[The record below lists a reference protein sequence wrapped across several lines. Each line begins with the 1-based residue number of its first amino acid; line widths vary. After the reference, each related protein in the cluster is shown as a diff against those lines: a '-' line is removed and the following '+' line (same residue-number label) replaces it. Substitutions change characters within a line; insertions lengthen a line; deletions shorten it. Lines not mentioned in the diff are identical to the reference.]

1 MVRSFPTRFPNS
13 LTRTVLL
20 VPCLLIC
27 LSCATPFPIE
37 SLEKGMTAETARENF
52 GAPEAIETKPEG
64 VDTSW
69 SYVHEELEIGA
80 AIIGWPWAPLFMA
93 ISVFGD
99 FEDWDAPYMIT
110 SDVVLYFEDERL
122 ARWEVNEP
130 VPSVSSGSNWQP
142 QQWNWNTDAA
152 HHAKGHKHHHGHGC

>member
-69 SYVHEELEIGA
+69 TYVDEKQMWQMFIFPQ
-80 AIIGWPWAPLFMA
+80 AIIAIPILALISDTPWDYLY
-93 ISVFGD
+93 V
-99 FEDWDAPYMIT
+99 T
-110 SDVVLYFEDERL
+110 RRTVLLHFEDERL
-122 ARWEVNEP
+122 ARWNVGEFSWT
-130 VPSVSSGSNWQP
+130 PSPASFSSRPTFQGM
-142 QQWNWNTDAA
+142 DAA
-152 HHAKGHKHHHGHGC
+152 HHAQGHTHHHGHGC